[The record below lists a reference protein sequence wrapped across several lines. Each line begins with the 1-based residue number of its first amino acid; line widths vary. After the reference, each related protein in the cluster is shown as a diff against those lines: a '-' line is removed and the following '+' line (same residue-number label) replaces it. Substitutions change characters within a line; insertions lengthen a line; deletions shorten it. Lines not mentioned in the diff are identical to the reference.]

1 MNNREKFKEA
11 IINKYGY
18 HNFTID
24 DAKAICES
32 IGLTDS
38 QYKTIYTH
46 VMRHVKVDKGI
57 YAFPKSHT
65 FGTGQKS
72 VKISPEVVKA
82 AKKKTLKSDM
92 DVISSTDEIVEKW
105 EKKAKQLRLLL
116 KNQKLYR
123 NLWLKQNQLPFL
135 LFQRATLNM

>member
-11 IINKYGY
+11 IINKFGNE
-18 HNFTID
+18 NFTIP
-24 DAKAICES
+24 DAKSICEK

-46 VMRHVKVDKGI
+46 VMRHIKIDKGI

-82 AKKKTLKSDM
+82 QKRK
-92 DVISSTDEIVEKW
+92 
-105 EKKAKQLRLLL
+105 LL
-116 KNQKLYR
+116 KVI
-123 NLWLKQNQLPFL
+123 W
-135 LFQRATLNM
+135 M